1 MSHCSAR
8 SQDDGDEEVGWNES
22 SNAIR
27 SSLLERDGNL
37 PRIEHKETNVTA
49 RTFVHNGFNHARFY
63 AEEEEEEGA
72 DEEVR
77 EDALEMR
84 SQFELST
91 PLENDNP
98 AWCCSEGPSQQA
110 KSDIDRSQQQTPERA
125 SLPTNSNVH
134 THPISE
140 TSTSN
145 EDLLRLFG
153 VSPTLHTLGDGDFH
167 LPPSAPD
174 SSDED

>member
-1 MSHCSAR
+1 MSHGSAR
-8 SQDDGDEEVGWNES
+8 SHDAGHEEVGWKES

-72 DEEVR
+72 DEVR
-77 EDALEMR
+77 EDALEVR

-91 PLENDNP
+91 PLKNDNP
-98 AWCCSEGPSQQA
+98 TWCCSEGPSQQD
-110 KSDIDRSQQQTPERA
+110 KSDADRSQQQTPERV

-134 THPISE
+134 THP
-140 TSTSN
+140 TS